1 MLGMGVSPEA
11 SEANRESRGIMPNET
26 RVGEVLGGSFINI
39 IEFSE
44 VFSQRHYSSVPSSM
58 PWIWAEQ
65 GTSAAAIL

>member
-1 MLGMGVSPEA
+1 ML
-11 SEANRESRGIMPNET
+11 NET

-58 PWIWAEQ
+58 PWIWAER
-65 GTSAAAIL
+65 GTSAAADLQLCDVESELK